1 MTADSPGVAAKYA
14 QLTGCSIPCRKDFA
28 VPSSDLPVLPVL
40 ITDAPASPA
49 QQRADRTRRYTFL
62 MGGRLVLF
70 VLAALVYPLSAW
82 LAVALLALS
91 IPLPWMAVLIAN
103 DAPPR
108 SRRRTDDSHRLPPP
122 TPSRVLEAR
131 SHVVVDADPVVPGG
145 LSRRTG

>member
-1 MTADSPGVAAKYA
+1 VTADSPGVAAKYA

-28 VPSSDLPVLPVL
+28 VPSSALPVL

-49 QQRADRTRRYTFL
+49 QQRADRTRRYTLL

-108 SRRRTDDSHRLPPP
+108 SRRRTDGSHRLPPP
-122 TPSRVLEAR
+122 APSRALEAR
-131 SHVVVDADPVVPGG
+131 SHVVVDADTVVPGG

>member
-1 MTADSPGVAAKYA
+1 MS
-14 QLTGCSIPCRKDFA
+14 CRKDLA
-28 VPSSDLPVLPVL
+28 VPSSDRPVL

-49 QQRADRTRRYTFL
+49 QQRADRSRRYTFL

-70 VLAALVYPLSAW
+70 VLAALVYPLSVW

-108 SRRRTDDSHRLPPP
+108 RRGTADTHRLPPP
-122 TPSRVLEAR
+122 APSRALEAR
-131 SHVVVDADPVVPGG
+131 SHNAGG
-145 LSRRTG
+145 LNRLTG

>member
-1 MTADSPGVAAKYA
+1 
-14 QLTGCSIPCRKDFA
+14 
-28 VPSSDLPVLPVL
+28 VPSSDRPVL
-40 ITDAPASPA
+40 ITDAPESPA
-49 QQRADRTRRYTFL
+49 QQRADRTRRYSLL

-70 VLAALVYPLSAW
+70 MLAGLAYPLSSW

-108 SRRRTDDSHRLPPP
+108 SRRRTADSHRLPPP
-122 TPSRVLEAR
+122 APSRALGAR

>member
-1 MTADSPGVAAKYA
+1 
-14 QLTGCSIPCRKDFA
+14 
-28 VPSSDLPVLPVL
+28 VPSSDRPVL

-49 QQRADRTRRYTFL
+49 QQRADRSRRYTIL
-62 MGGRLVLF
+62 MGGRLGLF

-108 SRRRTDDSHRLPPP
+108 SRRGPADTHRLPPP
-122 TPSRVLEAR
+122 APSRAIEAR
-131 SHVVVDADPVVPGG
+131 SHVVVDADPAPVMSGKP
-145 LSRRTG
+145 LS